1 MNRKKNLQDY
11 INPNEMVE
19 GVEYE
24 TLTENEKNMLGNIK
38 FYRKMIK
45 NRNDNGILGVI
56 TSKLSQKDEDF
67 SKKMVELFIK
77 GLNSSYDEM

>member
-1 MNRKKNLQDY
+1 
-11 INPNEMVE
+11 
-19 GVEYE
+19 
-24 TLTENEKNMLGNIK
+24 MLGNIK

-45 NRNDNGILGVI
+45 NRNDNGILGSI

-77 GLNSSYDEM
+77 GLNSSYDEMESSLILINVNSSLFSISSTISRSMMN